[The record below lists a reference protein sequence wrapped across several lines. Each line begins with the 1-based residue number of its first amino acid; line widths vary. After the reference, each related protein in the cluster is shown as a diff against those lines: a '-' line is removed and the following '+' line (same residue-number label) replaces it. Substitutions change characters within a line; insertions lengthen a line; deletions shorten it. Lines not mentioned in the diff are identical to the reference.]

1 MDRNLRPSFAF
12 LLVPALLCGACA
24 LAEAP
29 GEISSMS
36 TTMTGMAGNV
46 EAMNASLGVTN
57 SSLGATNAGLDAM
70 DARLAAMLQQLQGV
84 RGSMESMTGSL
95 AQLEVMVAQLDE
107 LRTGSDGLARSMNT
121 TNQLLG
127 DVLIGINAT
136 SAGMQNLGGQLQTML
151 GTLGATNAGIDRMSG
166 QLDGLGSTLV
176 ADALPEVAKGL
187 RSASGWLLP
196 VVALFA
202 FGLIAVVFLLWRLNG
217 RFAAANGQ
225 TTLAP
230 RGTEALFDPSAGA
243 R

>member
-29 GEISSMS
+29 GEISSMNS
-36 TTMTGMAGNV
+36 TMTGMAGDV
-46 EAMNASLGVTN
+46 EAMNASLGITN
-57 SSLGATNAGLDAM
+57 SSLGTTNQGLDAM

-84 RGSMESMTGSL
+84 RGAMETMTGSL

-136 SAGMQNLGGQLQTML
+136 SSGMQNMGGQLQTML

-176 ADALPEVAKGL
+176 ADALPEVERSL
-187 RSASGWLLP
+187 RGVAVWILP
-196 VVALFA
+196 IVGVFAVAWFA
-202 FGLIAVVFLLWRLNG
+202 RAARLWRIGNRLPTTP
-217 RFAAANGQ
+217 AAA
-225 TTLAP
+225 AS
-230 RGTEALFDPSAGA
+230 RGTEALFDSSAGA